1 MTSTLNLWLTAVV
14 EMNLNLMVKAQARA
28 HRERVAEEELMEFPP
43 FLSFVETL
51 MSLS

>member
-1 MTSTLNLWLTAVV
+1 MTSTLKLWLTAVV
-14 EMNLNLMVKAQARA
+14 EKNLNLMVKAQARA

-51 MSLS
+51 MPLS